1 MQFTG
6 FGFYFSA
13 CGRDGLDE
21 ETAVRKHQLKIRIV
35 LGRVTI
41 ELMVSESG

>member
-1 MQFTG
+1 MQLTG

-13 CGRDGLDE
+13 WGRDGLDE
-21 ETAVRKHQLKIRIV
+21 ETALRNHQLTILIV
-35 LGRVTI
+35 LGRVAI